1 MTSVLQVL
9 ATALVS
15 AVLVGNSVSRRQ
27 RRRLS
32 LAGTTFPC
40 QIWWLAGSPV
50 GRADRSVIRRARA
63 VWVHDVLLVQ
73 QGRVFPR
80 LLALAVRLPEDSI
93 RFAAPDEATG
103 LGRTPL
109 VIELRLDDGGLVA
122 VAARSPHR
130 TLLAGP
136 FLAAAMA
143 TLRPHRD

>member
-15 AVLVGNSVSRRQ
+15 AVLVGNGVSRRQ

-32 LAGTTFPC
+32 LAGATFPC
-40 QIWWLAGSPV
+40 QIWWLAGSAV
-50 GRADRSVIRRARA
+50 GRGDRSGIRRAKA

-73 QGRVFPR
+73 QGRLFPR

-93 RFAAPDEATG
+93 RFAAHGEATR
-103 LGRTPL
+103 LGHTPL
-109 VIELRLDDGGLVA
+109 VLELRLDDGALVA
-122 VAARSPHR
+122 VAAASRHR

-143 TLRPHRD
+143 TLRPHPD